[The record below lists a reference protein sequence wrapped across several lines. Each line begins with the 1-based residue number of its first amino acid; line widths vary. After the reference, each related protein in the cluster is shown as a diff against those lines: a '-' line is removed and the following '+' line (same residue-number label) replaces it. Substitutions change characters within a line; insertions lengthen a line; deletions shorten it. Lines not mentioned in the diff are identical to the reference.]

1 MNMKVFEQVYNELT
15 LLQTEEVDDLN
26 IAEQGLNAAMIFTIK
41 NAPSTLHGIQLI
53 SHCFHDIINGCVYDE
68 MENERKK

>member
-1 MNMKVFEQVYNELT
+1 MTNVFAQVYNELA
-15 LLQTEEVDDLN
+15 LLQTEQVDDKS
-26 IAEQGLNAAMIFTIK
+26 IAEQGLNAAMMFTIE

-53 SHCFHDIINGCVYDE
+53 SHCFHDIINGCVYSE

>member
-1 MNMKVFEQVYNELT
+1 MTNVFAQVYNELA
-15 LLQTEEVDDLN
+15 LLQTEQVDDKS
-26 IAEQGLNAAMIFTIK
+26 IAEQGLNAAMMFTIK

-53 SHCFHDIINGCVYDE
+53 SHCFHDIINGCVYSE

>member
-1 MNMKVFEQVYNELT
+1 MTNVFAQVYNELA
-15 LLQTEEVDDLN
+15 LLQTEQVDDKS
-26 IAEQGLNAAMIFTIK
+26 IAEQGLNAAMMFTIK

-53 SHCFHDIINGCVYDE
+53 SHCFHDIINGCVYNE

>member
-1 MNMKVFEQVYNELT
+1 MTNVFAQVYNELA
-15 LLQTEEVDDLN
+15 LLQTEQVDDKS
-26 IAEQGLNAAMIFTIK
+26 IAEQGLNAAMSFTIE

-53 SHCFHDIINGCVYDE
+53 SHCFHDIINGCVYNE

>member
-1 MNMKVFEQVYNELT
+1 MTNVFAQVYNELT
-15 LLQTEEVDDLN
+15 LLQTEEIDDLN
-26 IAEQGLNAAMIFTIK
+26 IAEQGLNAAMMFTIE

-53 SHCFHDIINGCVYDE
+53 SHCFHDIINGCVYNE